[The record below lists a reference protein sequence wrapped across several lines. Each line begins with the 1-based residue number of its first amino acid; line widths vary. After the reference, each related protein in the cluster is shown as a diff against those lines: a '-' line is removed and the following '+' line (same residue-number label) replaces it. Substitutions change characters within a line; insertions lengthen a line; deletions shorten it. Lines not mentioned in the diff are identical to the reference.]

1 MMVIILSSFIASFGF
16 GIIFNIHG
24 KKLVA
29 AAFAGMLGSVVYTA
43 MMNQGQDEVMS
54 MLLAS
59 ICFSIFSEVFARIC
73 HTPVT
78 TFVICALIPLVPG
91 KGMYMTMQ
99 EAVAGNTI
107 SALQEG
113 LATLSKA
120 GALALGIIAVSTLTR
135 LIFRFQAI
143 RKKHLLEEQ

>member
-1 MMVIILSSFIASFGF
+1 MIVIILSSFVASFGF
-16 GIIFNIHG
+16 GIIFNIKG

-29 AAFAGMLGSVVYTA
+29 AAVAGCLGSVVYTA
-43 MMNQGQDEVMS
+43 LMNQGRDEVIA

-59 ICFSIFSEVFARIC
+59 ISFSIFSEVFARIYR
-73 HTPVT
+73 TPVT

-99 EAVAGNTI
+99 EVVAGNT
-107 SALQEG
+107 SGALQEG
-113 LATLSKA
+113 MSTLSQA

-135 LIFRFQAI
+135 LIFRYKSI
-143 RKKHLLEEQ
+143 HKKHLLEKQ

>member
-1 MMVIILSSFIASFGF
+1 MIVIILSSFVASFGF
-16 GIIFNIHG
+16 GIIFNIKG

-29 AAFAGMLGSVVYTA
+29 AAVAGCLGSVVYTLLMDHGEA
-43 MMNQGQDEVMS
+43 EPVC

-59 ICFSIFSEVFARIC
+59 ISFSIFSEIFARLY

-99 EAVAGNTI
+99 EVVAGNTNG
-107 SALQEG
+107 ALQEG
-113 LATLSKA
+113 LATLSNA
-120 GALALGIIAVSTLTR
+120 GGLALGIIAVSSLTR
-135 LIFRFQAI
+135 LFFRYKSI
-143 RKKHLLEEQ
+143 HKKHLLENQ